1 MRLFVGIAMA
11 SETKQ
16 ALEHFIASIRPSAPG
31 LRWSPPEKWHVTL
44 QFLGETSES
53 RYPCILQQLHT
64 IRAKSVEL
72 ALVQPGFFER
82 AGVFHVA
89 VNPSDNL
96 LKLHHQVE
104 EALKD
109 CGFEAELPPYSP
121 HITLARNK
129 GRTASPDF
137 NQLHQRV
144 SQHSAV
150 EFPSFVASEFLLYQS
165 FTEQTGPRYE
175 VREHFALM

>member
-1 MRLFVGIAMA
+1 MRLFVGIALA
-11 SETKQ
+11 SKTKQ

-31 LRWSPPEKWHVTL
+31 LRWSSPEQWHVTL
-44 QFLGETSES
+44 QFLGETSEL

-64 IRAKSVEL
+64 IRSKSVEVTL
-72 ALVQPGFFER
+72 MQPGIFVW

-89 VNPSDNL
+89 VKSSESL

-109 CGFEAELPPYSP
+109 CGFQAELRPYSP

-129 GRTASPDF
+129 GSTASPDF
-137 NQLHQRV
+137 NQLHQRM
-144 SQHSAV
+144 SQHSSV
-150 EFPSFVASEFLLYQS
+150 EFPSFVALEFLLYQS